1 MEMGRKI
8 KGFELSGILGAKLI
22 SFGWYMGR
30 SFAFCGIRVGLS
42 IFVLFEILA

>member
-1 MEMGRKI
+1 
-8 KGFELSGILGAKLI
+8 LGAKLI

-42 IFVLFEILA
+42 IFVLFEILIK